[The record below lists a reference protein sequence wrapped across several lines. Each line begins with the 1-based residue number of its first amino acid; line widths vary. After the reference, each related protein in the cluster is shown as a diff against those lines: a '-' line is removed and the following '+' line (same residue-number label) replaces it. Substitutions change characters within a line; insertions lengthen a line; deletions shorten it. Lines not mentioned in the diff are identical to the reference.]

1 MELITRLAR
10 EHNQTLVIVTHDLQ
24 IAGYAD
30 RIVHILDGNIEKIE
44 INNTRGVSNEE
55 TDNNSISSTDI
66 VPAGV

>member
-1 MELITRLAR
+1 
-10 EHNQTLVIVTHDLQ
+10 VTHDMQ
-24 IAGYAD
+24 IASYAD

-55 TDNNSISSTDI
+55 ADNSISSADV